1 MKALLVKPL
10 SIIVLGIVAA
20 MAMMISC
27 KDQEPP
33 PPMNRVE
40 RLAASINFKCPFM
53 VDVDTRMDSVNILP
67 DSTFQYN
74 YTLVN
79 QVRDRIDIRGLTIY
93 MWSELLETVRFSSTM
108 KLHRDHHLRLVFH
121 YRDKNGEFVT
131 EIVISPE
138 DYE

>member
-1 MKALLVKPL
+1 MA
-10 SIIVLGIVAA
+10 VLT
-20 MAMMISC
+20 SC

-33 PPMNRVE
+33 PPMNPVE
-40 RLAASINFKCPFM
+40 KLAASINFKCPFM

-79 QVRDRIDIRGLTIY
+79 QVRDKIDIRGLTVY
-93 MWSELLETVRFSSTM
+93 MWSELLETVQFSSTM
-108 KLHRDHHLRLVFH
+108 KLHRDHHLRLVFY
-121 YRDKNGEFVT
+121 YRDRNGDFVT
-131 EIVISPE
+131 QIVLSPE

>member
-1 MKALLVKPL
+1 
-10 SIIVLGIVAA
+10 
-20 MAMMISC
+20 MAMLSSC

-33 PPMNRVE
+33 PQMNRVE
-40 RLAASINFKCPFM
+40 KLAANINYKCPFM
-53 VDVDTRMDSVNILP
+53 VDADTRMDSVNILP

-79 QVRDRIDIRGLTIY
+79 QVRDKIDIQGLTAF
-93 MWSELLETVRFSSTM
+93 MWSELLETVRFSSNM

-131 EIVISPE
+131 QIVIGPE
-138 DYE
+138 HYQ